1 MSERKEIS
9 ADLLNLLRAHP
20 VPESPATELGDV
32 RFEEDLGMDSMK
44 IVELLEEVEEHFGF
58 AIPDEDLARLH
69 TVRDLQAVIEK
80 NSNNFA

>member
-9 ADLLNLLRAHP
+9 ADLLNLLRGHL
-20 VPESPATELGDV
+20 VSQSLVTELGDV

-44 IVELLEEVEEHFGF
+44 IVELLEEVEEHFEF

-80 NSNNFA
+80 NNNTLA